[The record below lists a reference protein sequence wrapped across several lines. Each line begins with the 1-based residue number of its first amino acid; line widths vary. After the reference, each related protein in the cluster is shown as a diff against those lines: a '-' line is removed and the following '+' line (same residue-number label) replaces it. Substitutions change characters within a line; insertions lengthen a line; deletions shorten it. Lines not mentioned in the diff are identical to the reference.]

1 LQLQGAVVN
10 EGTHVVQDAPGDIS
24 DDGVEQLIGRMQHG
38 IHICPFPPDR
48 CIYCDRDTR
57 CIRLLRELLAL
68 RRKAAGLAEA
78 A

>member
-1 LQLQGAVVN
+1 M
-10 EGTHVVQDAPGDIS
+10 QDAAGDIS
-24 DDGVEQLIGRMQHG
+24 DGSVEQLIGRMQQG
-38 IHICPFPPDR
+38 IDICPFPAAR
-48 CIYCDRDTR
+48 CVYCDRDTR